1 MLGRS
6 ISYIFKE
13 LPDEKQ
19 LERVI
24 KERLHYS
31 TSRFIPCLGDSFQ
44 FSVSELDCNWILEIT
59 NSRTKKREYI

>member
-44 FSVSELDCNWILEIT
+44 FSVSELDCN
-59 NSRTKKREYI
+59 